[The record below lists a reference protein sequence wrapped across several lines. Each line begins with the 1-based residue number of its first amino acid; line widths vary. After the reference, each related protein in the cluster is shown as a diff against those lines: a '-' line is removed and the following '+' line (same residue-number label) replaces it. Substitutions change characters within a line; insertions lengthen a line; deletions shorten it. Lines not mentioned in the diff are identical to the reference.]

1 MKAFKPWPD
10 RIVRQNT
17 CMNTRACAVLV
28 PIIYKDGEEQ
38 AVFEVR
44 SSKLGWQPGDV
55 CFPGGRIDDGDDSA
69 LEAALRE
76 TKEELGVDPSHIH
89 VWGPLDYMESPVGV
103 TVWPFA
109 AYMDTDDFVLS
120 RDEVDHTF
128 TVPLSWFDEHEPEIG
143 RVELATRPAP
153 GFPKGLDISH
163 QTGWKQRRTYNVKIY
178 TYENYKIWGI
188 TAHILDNFRGIRAI
202 IQQ

>member
-1 MKAFKPWPD
+1 
-10 RIVRQNT
+10 
-17 CMNTRACAVLV
+17 
-28 PIIYKDGEEQ
+28 
-38 AVFEVR
+38 
-44 SSKLGWQPGDV
+44 
-55 CFPGGRIDDGDDSA
+55 
-69 LEAALRE
+69 
-76 TKEELGVDPSHIH
+76 
-89 VWGPLDYMESPVGV
+89 
-103 TVWPFA
+103 
-109 AYMDTDDFVLS
+109 MDTDDFVLN
-120 RDEVDHTF
+120 RGEVDHTF

-202 IQQ
+202 IQP

>member
-69 LEAALRE
+69 LEAALRGDE
-76 TKEELGVDPSHIH
+76 GGTRRRPIPYPRLGP
-89 VWGPLDYMESPVGV
+89 
-103 TVWPFA
+103 
-109 AYMDTDDFVLS
+109 
-120 RDEVDHTF
+120 
-128 TVPLSWFDEHEPEIG
+128 
-143 RVELATRPAP
+143 P
-153 GFPKGLDISH
+153 GLH
-163 QTGWKQRRTYNVKIY
+163 
-178 TYENYKIWGI
+178 GI
-188 TAHILDNFRGIRAI
+188 TCRRHRMALCRLYGYR
-202 IQQ
+202 

>member
-109 AYMDTDDFVLS
+109 AYMDTDDFVLN
-120 RDEVDHTF
+120 RGEVDHTF

-143 RVELATRPAP
+143 RHRAFPRAWIFPISQAGNSAGRITSRFIRMKIIKSGELRHTSLTTS
-153 GFPKGLDISH
+153 GVSVL
-163 QTGWKQRRTYNVKIY
+163 
-178 TYENYKIWGI
+178 
-188 TAHILDNFRGIRAI
+188 
-202 IQQ
+202 

>member
-44 SSKLGWQPGDV
+44 SSKLGCSLATSASPAAASTTATTALWKRP
-55 CFPGGRIDDGDDSA
+55 CGRP
-69 LEAALRE
+69 
-76 TKEELGVDPSHIH
+76 KEELGVDPVPYPRLGPWIH
-89 VWGPLDYMESPVGV
+89 GIACRRHGMALCR
-103 TVWPFA
+103 
-109 AYMDTDDFVLS
+109 YMDTDDFVLS
-120 RDEVDHTF
+120 RGEVDHTF